1 LVICRRI
8 PTMRLLIHRQTATR
22 PDATIQTETIMKNF
36 KLAAQQITDIEAMVA
51 DHATLEM
58 TLGNHRSQCFI
69 DLTTMY
75 HEAACTMDVF
85 KAAIEVGLKVHFG
98 KANDK
103 TRKAKRTPAPQLI
116 KDWSGRITQTV
127 TAGIKPATVAG
138 MTEGEV
144 RQELAIVK
152 ATKADG
158 VTRAKLVKAAG
169 GKKATLATITKA
181 AKTLVSKNDPDA
193 AAKLKERKAVKAL
206 QESIYNSMKALDTYE
221 LRLDYLELMVSYAK
235 AKPETETA
243 AAAA

>member
-1 LVICRRI
+1 
-8 PTMRLLIHRQTATR
+8 
-22 PDATIQTETIMKNF
+22 MKNF
-36 KLAAQQITDIEAMVA
+36 KLAAQQITDIQAMVA
-51 DHATLEM
+51 DHSTLEM
-58 TLGNHRSQCFI
+58 ALGNHRAQCFI
-69 DLTTMY
+69 DLTAMY

-127 TAGIKPATVAG
+127 NAGIKPAKIAG

-152 ATKADG
+152 AIKADG
-158 VTRAKLVKAAG
+158 VTRAQLVKAAG
-169 GKKATLATITKA
+169 GKKATLATINKA

-235 AKPETETA
+235 AKPEAETTA
-243 AAAA
+243 AA

>member
-1 LVICRRI
+1 
-8 PTMRLLIHRQTATR
+8 
-22 PDATIQTETIMKNF
+22 MKNF

-58 TLGNHRSQCFI
+58 TLGNHRAQCFI
-69 DLTTMY
+69 DLTAMF

>member
-1 LVICRRI
+1 
-8 PTMRLLIHRQTATR
+8 
-22 PDATIQTETIMKNF
+22 MKNF
-36 KLAAQQITDIEAMVA
+36 KLAAQQITDIQAMVA

-69 DLTTMY
+69 DLTAMY

-103 TRKAKRTPAPQLI
+103 TRKAKRVPAPQLI

-127 TAGIKPATVAG
+127 TAGIKPATIAG

-158 VTRAKLVKAAG
+158 VTRAQLVKAAG
-169 GKKATLATITKA
+169 GKKATLATVTKA
-181 AKTLVSKNDPDA
+181 AKTLTAKADPDTA
-193 AAKLKERKAVKAL
+193 HKLKERKAVMAL
-206 QESIYNSMKALDTYE
+206 QESIQAHLKSLDGWDA
-221 LRLDYLELMVSYAK
+221 RLDYLELMVGFAK
-235 AKPETETA
+235 SKPIQDHMVETLA
-243 AAAA
+243 AAMKEAS

>member
-1 LVICRRI
+1 
-8 PTMRLLIHRQTATR
+8 
-22 PDATIQTETIMKNF
+22 MKNF
-36 KLAAQQITDIEAMVA
+36 KLAAQQITDIQAMVA

-69 DLTTMY
+69 DLTAMY

-103 TRKAKRTPAPQLI
+103 TRKASRVPAPQLI

>member
-1 LVICRRI
+1 MVICRRI

-36 KLAAQQITDIEAMVA
+36 KLAAQQITDIQAMVA

-69 DLTTMY
+69 DLTAMY

-103 TRKAKRTPAPQLI
+103 TRKAKRVPAPQLI

-127 TAGIKPATVAG
+127 TAGIKPATSRRHDRGRSSPRTGHSQSDQGRWRDTRPAGKSRRRQKSHPCHDNQGRQDLDREGRPRHRAQAKRAQSRNGPAGVDPSTLEVAG
-138 MTEGEV
+138 WMGLHAST
-144 RQELAIVK
+144 
-152 ATKADG
+152 T
-158 VTRAKLVKAAG
+158 
-169 GKKATLATITKA
+169 
-181 AKTLVSKNDPDA
+181 S
-193 AAKLKERKAVKAL
+193 
-206 QESIYNSMKALDTYE
+206 S
-221 LRLDYLELMVSYAK
+221 
-235 AKPETETA
+235 
-243 AAAA
+243 

>member
-1 LVICRRI
+1 
-8 PTMRLLIHRQTATR
+8 
-22 PDATIQTETIMKNF
+22 MKNF
-36 KLAAQQITDIEAMVA
+36 KLAAQQITDIQAMVA
-51 DHATLEM
+51 DHSTLEM
-58 TLGNHRSQCFI
+58 ALGNHRAQCFI
-69 DLTTMY
+69 DLTAMY

-127 TAGIKPATVAG
+127 NAGIKPAKIAG

-158 VTRAKLVKAAG
+158 VTRAQLVKAAG
-169 GKKATLATITKA
+169 GKKATLATINKA

-235 AKPETETA
+235 AKPEAETTA
-243 AAAA
+243 AA

>member
-1 LVICRRI
+1 
-8 PTMRLLIHRQTATR
+8 
-22 PDATIQTETIMKNF
+22 MKNF

-243 AAAA
+243 AAA

>member
-1 LVICRRI
+1 
-8 PTMRLLIHRQTATR
+8 
-22 PDATIQTETIMKNF
+22 MKNF
-36 KLAAQQITDIEAMVA
+36 KLAAQQITDIQAMVA

-69 DLTTMY
+69 DLTAMY

-103 TRKAKRTPAPQLI
+103 TRKASRVPAPQLI

-127 TAGIKPATVAG
+127 TAGIKPATIAG

-158 VTRAKLVKAAG
+158 VTRAQLVKAAG

-243 AAAA
+243 AAA

>member
-1 LVICRRI
+1 
-8 PTMRLLIHRQTATR
+8 
-22 PDATIQTETIMKNF
+22 MKNF

-69 DLTTMY
+69 DLTAMY

-103 TRKAKRTPAPQLI
+103 TRKASRVPAPQLI

-127 TAGIKPATVAG
+127 TAGIKPATIAG

-243 AAAA
+243 AAA

>member
-1 LVICRRI
+1 
-8 PTMRLLIHRQTATR
+8 
-22 PDATIQTETIMKNF
+22 MKNF
-36 KLAAQQITDIEAMVA
+36 KLAAQQITDIQAMVA

-103 TRKAKRTPAPQLI
+103 TRKASRVPAPQLI

-127 TAGIKPATVAG
+127 TAGIKPATIAG

-243 AAAA
+243 AAA

>member
-243 AAAA
+243 AAA

>member
-1 LVICRRI
+1 
-8 PTMRLLIHRQTATR
+8 M
-22 PDATIQTETIMKNF
+22 PDATIQTETIMENF
-36 KLAAQQITDIEAMVA
+36 KLAAQQITDIKAMVN
-51 DHATLEM
+51 DHSTLEM
-58 TLGNHRSQCFI
+58 ALGNHRAQCFI
-69 DLTTMY
+69 DLTAMF

-127 TAGIKPATVAG
+127 NAGIKPAKIAG

-158 VTRAKLVKAAG
+158 VTRAQLVKEAG

-181 AKTLVSKNDPDA
+181 AKKLTSKADPDSEHRA
-193 AAKLKERKAVKAL
+193 KERKAVMAL
-206 QESIYNSMKALDTYE
+206 QESIQNHLKALDGWDA
-221 LRLDYLELMVSYAK
+221 RLDYLELMVGFSK
-235 AKPETETA
+235 SKPVQDHMVQTLA
-243 AAAA
+243 AAMKEAS

>member
-1 LVICRRI
+1 
-8 PTMRLLIHRQTATR
+8 
-22 PDATIQTETIMKNF
+22 MKNF

>member
-1 LVICRRI
+1 
-8 PTMRLLIHRQTATR
+8 
-22 PDATIQTETIMKNF
+22 MKNF
-36 KLAAQQITDIEAMVA
+36 KLAAQQITDIQAMVA

-103 TRKAKRTPAPQLI
+103 TRKASRVPAPQLI

-243 AAAA
+243 AAA

>member
-1 LVICRRI
+1 
-8 PTMRLLIHRQTATR
+8 
-22 PDATIQTETIMKNF
+22 MKNF
-36 KLAAQQITDIEAMVA
+36 KLAAQQITDIQAMVA

-58 TLGNHRSQCFI
+58 TLGNHRAQCFI
-69 DLTTMY
+69 DLTAMF

-103 TRKAKRTPAPQLI
+103 TRKASRVPAPQLI

-127 TAGIKPATVAG
+127 TAGIKPATIAG

-158 VTRAKLVKAAG
+158 VTRAQLVKAAG

-243 AAAA
+243 AAA

>member
-1 LVICRRI
+1 
-8 PTMRLLIHRQTATR
+8 MRLLIHRQTATR

-243 AAAA
+243 AAA